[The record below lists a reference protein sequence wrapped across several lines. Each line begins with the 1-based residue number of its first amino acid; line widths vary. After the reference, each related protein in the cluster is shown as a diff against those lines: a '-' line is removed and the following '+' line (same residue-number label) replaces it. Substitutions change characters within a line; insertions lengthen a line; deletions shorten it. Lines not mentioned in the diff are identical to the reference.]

1 MVLQGERTHQVGRD
15 LSTKFAR
22 QCRWREVLSSLVM
35 SRDRQEC
42 LERLGTGTR
51 LWIVCSWKEFLQQF
65 VEKSGGSGR
74 REAVGNEKS
83 DERGSG
89 CGAQMQR

>member
-22 QCRWREVLSSLVM
+22 QCRWRKVLSSLVM

-51 LWIVCSWKEFLQQF
+51 LWIVCSWMGFLQHC

-74 REAVGNEKS
+74 RGSVGNEKS
-83 DERGSG
+83 DERDSG
-89 CGAQMQR
+89 CGTQMRR